1 MDIDKTSN
9 IVPLNVE
16 LLTDRVKRIL
26 DEATPAKPARFLSIR
41 MLIIIFALSFILG
54 AVVAGTGAYILH
66 LRHEISRLNAT
77 TTQH

>member
-41 MLIIIFALSFILG
+41 MLIFRLIN
-54 AVVAGTGAYILH
+54 VVWW
-66 LRHEISRLNAT
+66 
-77 TTQH
+77 